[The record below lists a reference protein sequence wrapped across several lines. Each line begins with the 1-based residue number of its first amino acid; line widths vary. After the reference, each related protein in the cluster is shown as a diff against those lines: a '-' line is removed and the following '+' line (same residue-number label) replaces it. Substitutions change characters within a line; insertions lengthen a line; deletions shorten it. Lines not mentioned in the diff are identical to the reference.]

1 MQGAAQPAGQAGQ
14 PVDAEHFD
22 RLQHDTST
30 ASNLLSHFDDWAA
43 IVQQAGHAGS
53 GGGREAANSSSGAT
67 VVNADVIREA
77 VQDFLQRQ
85 VPASSTQTM
94 INGSVL
100 VSPAR
105 QRCCCRNLSCLAP
118 ASGGRGRGGQL
129 PWFLPEA
136 GALHNCAG

>member
-22 RLQHDTST
+22 RLQHDAST
-30 ASNLLSHFDDWAA
+30 ASNLLSHFDDWEA
-43 IVQQAGHAGS
+43 IVQQAGLAGS

-85 VPASSTQTM
+85 APASSTQTM
-94 INGSVL
+94 LNGSAQ
-100 VSPAR
+100 VSPVR
-105 QRCCCRNLSCLAP
+105 QRCCCCNLSCLALTK
-118 ASGGRGRGGQL
+118 GKWWCGGQL
-129 PWFLPEA
+129 LYNLLEA
-136 GALHNCAG
+136 GALHHCVG